1 MSKIVCFGELMLRL
15 NPAGYLR
22 FEQANHFEASFGGGE
37 ANVAVSLA
45 HFGMDAAFVSK
56 FPKHS
61 IGDMAIRSLRVE
73 DVKTDKIVRGG
84 ERMGIYYLEKGASL
98 RASAVTYDR
107 RGSSFAMSGID
118 DYDWNVILPQ
128 DDSITHGNAFFWT
141 GITPAV
147 GENLPG
153 ILRDAL
159 EVCRSRKIRTY
170 CDLNYRAALWTTEK
184 AGSVLRGLLPYTDV
198 CVANEEHAEQLFGIT
213 TAFTEQNDRIRDIAE
228 KMCAKFG
235 HSRVVMTMRRS
246 LSADDNEVSAA
257 TLNAKTG
264 EFTVSRTYPV
274 HIIDRVGGGDSFGG
288 GLIYS
293 LLSGKDTQAAVEFA
307 VAASALKHS
316 IGGDYNMVTVPEV
329 EKLAGGDGSGRIQR

>member
-1 MSKIVCFGELMLRL
+1 
-15 NPAGYLR
+15 
-22 FEQANHFEASFGGGE
+22 
-37 ANVAVSLA
+37 
-45 HFGMDAAFVSK
+45 
-56 FPKHS
+56 
-61 IGDMAIRSLRVE
+61 
-73 DVKTDKIVRGG
+73 
-84 ERMGIYYLEKGASL
+84 
-98 RASAVTYDR
+98 
-107 RGSSFAMSGID
+107 MSGID

-184 AGSVLRGLLPYTDV
+184 AGSVLRDLLPYTDV

-213 TAFTEQNDRIRDIAE
+213 TSFTEQNDRIRDIAE

-274 HIIDRVGGGDSFGG
+274 HIIDRVGGGDALSAGIIYGEIHGFDEAH
-288 GLIYS
+288 LI
-293 LLSGKDTQAAVEFA
+293 EFA
-307 VAASALKHS
+307 SAANAFKHS
-316 IGGDYNMVTVPEV
+316 IHGDALIASAAEIEAIAMAKTGEIRM
-329 EKLAGGDGSGRIQR
+329 KR

>member
-1 MSKIVCFGELMLRL
+1 MITTFGEIMLRL
-15 NPAGYLR
+15 SPPGAYR
-22 FEQANHFEASFGGGE
+22 IAQADSFDAVYGGAEENVAIALASFGE
-37 ANVAVSLA
+37 HTSYVTKLPQNAV
-45 HFGMDAAFVSK
+45 GDACLN
-56 FPKHS
+56 S
-61 IGDMAIRSLRVE
+61 IRQWGVDTSHIL
-73 DVKTDKIVRGG
+73 RGG
-84 ERMGIYYLEKGASL
+84 DRLGLYYLEKGASL

-107 RGSSFAMSGID
+107 KGSAFAMSGID

-128 DDSITHGNAFFWT
+128 DDSASHGNAFFYT

-184 AGSVLRGLLPYTDV
+184 AGSVLRELLPYTDV

-213 TAFTEQNDRIRDIAE
+213 TAFTEQNDRLRDIAE
-228 KMCAKFG
+228 KLCAEFAL
-235 HSRVVMTMRRS
+235 SRVVMTMRRS

-274 HIIDRVGGGDSFGG
+274 HIIDRVGGGDALSSGIIYGELHGFDEAH
-288 GLIYS
+288 LI
-293 LLSGKDTQAAVEFA
+293 EFA
-307 VAASALKHS
+307 SAANAFKHS
-316 IGGDYNMVTVPEV
+316 IHGDALIASAAEIDAVAQAKTGEIRM
-329 EKLAGGDGSGRIQR
+329 KR